1 MKPIVSPQTRVRY
14 PEHFHIGD
22 FSIVDDYCYFSTRI
36 AIGQCSHIATG
47 CSIAGGVGRQF
58 TLGDFCSLSAGVRI
72 WCTSNDFANDLVAL
86 LPAGVDPIHQI
97 EGDVALADYTGVGAN
112 SVVMPGNVV
121 PDGTVMGAL
130 SFVPPHFAF
139 EPWSVY
145 AGSPIRLVGRR
156 NRDNVSAQ
164 ADRLRRQLA
173 ALREARE

>member
-1 MKPIVSPQTRVRY
+1 MKPIVSPHTRVRY
-14 PEHFHIGD
+14 PDHFQIGD

-36 AIGQCSHIATG
+36 SIGQCSHIATG

-97 EGDVALADYTGVGAN
+97 EGDVALANYTGVGAN
-112 SVVMPGNVV
+112 SVVMPGNLV
-121 PDGTVMGAL
+121 PDGTVIGAL

-173 ALREARE
+173 ALREASE

>member
-1 MKPIVSPQTRVRY
+1 MKPIVSPNTRVRY
-14 PEHFHIGD
+14 PDHFKIGD

-36 AIGQCSHIATG
+36 SIGQCSHIATG
-47 CSIAGGVGRQF
+47 CSIAGGVARQF

-97 EGDVALADYTGVGAN
+97 EGDVALGDYTGVGAN
-112 SVVMPGNVV
+112 SVVMPGNLV
-121 PDGTVMGAL
+121 PEGTVIGAL
-130 SFVPPHFAF
+130 SFVPPRFAF

-156 NRDNVSAQ
+156 NRDNVSEQ

-173 ALREARE
+173 ALREARA